1 DAPTL
6 ALGCGPDNQLAELGW
21 TTTIDPTTG
30 RVHWHPPPL
39 LDTGG
44 DTINHHFHPEE
55 LLGKFLGEQGDAEQL
70 PDRDEPDGG
79 DSG

>member
-1 DAPTL
+1 MKAIREFTKEDFES
-6 ALGCGPDNQLAELGW
+6 QLK
-21 TTTIDPTTG
+21 
-30 RVHWHPPPL
+30 WHPPPL

-55 LLGKFLGEQGDAEQL
+55 LLNHPEEAEDDPERQ
-70 PDRDEPDGG
+70 D